1 MARAEARRNAHGDT
15 MHCNVVRSLTDRS
28 LNDIVPDMTTSGTS
42 LSELGRNAGAAVLV
56 LSSLAGGD
64 KHGYAL
70 VKDVEEFAGVHMPP
84 GTLYQVLARLESRG
98 LILALAADDR
108 RRPYRLTAQG
118 ATVLGEYITAQ
129 QRVLKTGQV
138 RLRRAWSLA

>member
-1 MARAEARRNAHGDT
+1 MNSSEA
-15 MHCNVVRSLTDRS
+15 SL
-28 LNDIVPDMTTSGTS
+28 VG
-42 LSELGRNAGAAVLV
+42 LGRNAGAAVLV

-70 VKDVEEFAGVHMPP
+70 VKDVEEFAGVHLAP

-98 LILALAADDR
+98 LITALEVDDR

-118 ATVLGEYITAQ
+118 ATVLADYFTAQ
-129 QRVLKTGQV
+129 QRILKTGQA
-138 RLRRAWSLA
+138 RLKRSWTLA

>member
-1 MARAEARRNAHGDT
+1 MADSKD
-15 MHCNVVRSLTDRS
+15 SLA
-28 LNDIVPDMTTSGTS
+28 G
-42 LSELGRNAGAAVLV
+42 LGRNAGAAVLI

-70 VKDVEEFAGVHMPP
+70 VKDVEEFAGVHLPP

-98 LILALAADDR
+98 LITALAPEDR

-118 ATVLGEYITAQ
+118 ATVLAEYITSQ
-129 QRVLKTGQV
+129 KRILKTGQA
-138 RLRRAWSLA
+138 RLKRSWNFA